1 MLSPTVLAQLAF
13 ESSIDN
19 IDNYYSCGDNYC
31 QDIIVDVLSKK
42 YNQYFH
48 RQQITIGNNATSL
61 ISFFVQNLLAMGISN
76 YLAIAPIY
84 FSAVDAI
91 HLGHG
96 SITIMQ
102 PELPNLSID
111 LFQLEE
117 TIRKNNIQ
125 AVIVTDPFF
134 AFGKD
139 VDMNQFEQIVQICRN
154 CCCTIICDFAR
165 YGLEWE
171 SENEHS
177 LFNEKIRIFDDT
189 DRFALIYSP
198 CKQLFAN
205 GIKTAIMVTSRNF
218 TRTISDYSDSVLG
231 SISAAQLAFLNF
243 ILAPQNQSDISSSIK
258 RNLTH
263 IKANY
268 NKIQSFILGSNII
281 SYPPDMGNYM
291 VLGIPKTENDYE
303 MFQNILKHCNIST
316 LPLSLYHF
324 YNGER
329 YFFRTNLSLAPT
341 HLLNS
346 VLAIEEFIECTQQ
359 AN

>member
-1 MLSPTVLAQLAF
+1 MLSPTALAQLAF

-31 QDIIVDVLSKK
+31 QDIIVDVLGEK
-42 YNQYFH
+42 YKQHFY

-102 PELPNLSID
+102 PDLPNLSID

-117 TIRKNNIQ
+117 AIRKNSIQ

-139 VDMNQFEQIVQICRN
+139 IGMSQFEQIVQICRN
-154 CCCTIICDFAR
+154 YCCTIICDFAR
-165 YGLEWE
+165 YGLEWR
-171 SENEHS
+171 SENKDFI
-177 LFNEKIRIFDDT
+177 FNEKIKIFDDT

-205 GIKTAIMVTSRNF
+205 GIKTAIMITSKNF

-243 ILAPQNQSDISSSIK
+243 ILATQNQSDISSSIK
-258 RNLTH
+258 KNLTH

-268 NKIQSFILGSNII
+268 NKIQSCIVGSHII
-281 SYPPDMGNYM
+281 SCPPDMGNYM
-291 VLGIPKTENDYE
+291 VLGIPKNKNDYE
-303 MFQNILKHCNIST
+303 MFQNLLKRCNIST

-324 YNGER
+324 YNRER

-341 HLLNS
+341 RLLNS
-346 VLAIEEFIECTQQ
+346 VLAIEEFIECTQR
-359 AN
+359 AD

>member
-1 MLSPTVLAQLAF
+1 MLSPTALAQLAF

-61 ISFFVQNLLAMGISN
+61 ISFFIQNLLAMGISN

-139 VDMNQFEQIVQICRN
+139 VGMNQFEQIVQICRN

-165 YGLEWE
+165 YGLEWK
-171 SENEHS
+171 SENKHS
-177 LFNEKIRIFDDT
+177 LFNDKIRIFDDT
-189 DRFALIYSP
+189 DRFALR
-198 CKQLFAN
+198 Q
-205 GIKTAIMVTSRNF
+205 
-218 TRTISDYSDSVLG
+218 
-231 SISAAQLAFLNF
+231 
-243 ILAPQNQSDISSSIK
+243 
-258 RNLTH
+258 H
-263 IKANY
+263 
-268 NKIQSFILGSNII
+268 
-281 SYPPDMGNYM
+281 
-291 VLGIPKTENDYE
+291 
-303 MFQNILKHCNIST
+303 
-316 LPLSLYHF
+316 
-324 YNGER
+324 
-329 YFFRTNLSLAPT
+329 RTNAT
-341 HLLNS
+341 
-346 VLAIEEFIECTQQ
+346 IRIIQ
-359 AN
+359 